1 MAKRLLLA
9 DDSITIQKVVELVL
23 AEEDFE
29 IKSVNNGDEALAAI
43 SSFKPDIMLVDIV
56 MPKING
62 YQLCEKIKSNPETKD
77 MPVILLAGAF
87 EPLDEELAKNVGADD
102 HIVKPFE
109 SQELVSKINAVITT
123 MGMFE
128 RAPAEGEAAE
138 AVEALESE
146 EDLWAMEDIIPEP
159 AAAEGVMEEEL
170 AAEEVL
176 MEEPVGLAEEV
187 IEEAPM
193 AVYEEAITEVPERE
207 AALKAGISVPSIEV
221 PSREDIAA
229 MIRKTVDEKIS
240 AALSIDVSD
249 IKESLLSSLTPQL
262 KDSADKV
269 LWEVVPQISERLI
282 KEMLGGAFASIA
294 KEVEKVIWETVPDL
308 AETIITREIEKIKSE
323 I

>member
-240 AALSIDVSD
+240 AALSIDISD

-282 KEMLGGAFASIA
+282 REMLGGAFASIA